1 MGEASVR
8 TTSGTDALDPNV
20 SLCGLGEGASGMRGW
35 GTPGKGDPR
44 EIDDLA
50 GDPREVWEFPGVTPG
65 KNTH

>member
-1 MGEASVR
+1 
-8 TTSGTDALDPNV
+8 
-20 SLCGLGEGASGMRGW
+20 MRGW

-65 KNTH
+65 KNTHWYVWALVKISQRFYEPQMGTNVRLF